1 MASAKKKTA
10 KNKVKIQD
18 LPKRQR
24 KAGVADDQAD
34 KVKGGDG
41 GTTGGGGF
49 TIGTRLPR

>member
-24 KAGVADDQAD
+24 KTEVVDDQAE

-41 GTTGGGGF
+41 GTTGGGTL
-49 TIGTRLPR
+49 TIGTTLKR